1 MGAGLVGRGRRDAG
15 RAGRRYTYI
24 SCCVCCDVG
33 KTEIVWWSKR
43 TGGGELRRGLE
54 VVVGAVEEDV
64 VDDEDEDESR
74 WV

>member
-1 MGAGLVGRGRRDAG
+1 M
-15 RAGRRYTYI
+15 
-24 SCCVCCDVG
+24 
-33 KTEIVWWSKR
+33 WWSKR